1 MSELSGTLSFY
12 YEGMERKVLIIE
24 KVLRQ
29 NRHDKLLHAVIPSAG
44 PYWGGISLN
53 FQSDSV

>member
-1 MSELSGTLSFY
+1 MSEFDKMSELSGTFGFY

-29 NRHDKLLHAVIPSAG
+29 NLHDKLLHAVIPSAG
-44 PYWGGISLN
+44 PYWGDIA
-53 FQSDSV
+53 